1 MTDSL
6 PEWAG
11 LEEAEEL
18 EELEQEPL
26 EEVLPSLNLTNPQIQ
41 SQISNITQSFF
52 PGLILDSRLN
62 IFWKNSAFTND
73 FDSYGE
79 EVFNNLSHYFFKK
92 DVDSMGKAIQAM
104 ASPDFGYSW
113 YGQVKSKQKGL
124 ITKLLDVFILPVRV
138 PSSADTPLYYSAII
152 NDVTEN
158 NRVVLR
164 NMFMSLLEASKLKD
178 NDTGNHIERVN
189 RYSYLMAVHLS
200 KIGGYNEIDED
211 FIDNIRFLASMHD
224 VGKIGTPDDI
234 LNKEGPL
241 ETWEREIMNEHTING
256 AYILST
262 YPNPMAREIAL
273 FHHERW
279 NGTGYPYRIR
289 EKMIPLASRIV
300 AIADVYDA
308 LRMKRSY
315 KPAFTH
321 GKAQSI
327 IESGKGSH
335 FDPQLIKYFVE
346 LEKEFNEI
354 FSRLKDD

>member
-6 PEWAG
+6 PEWTG

-18 EELEQEPL
+18 EELDLESS
-26 EEVLPSLNLTNPQIQ
+26 EEVLPSINLNSPEIQ
-41 SQISNITQSFF
+41 SQISNITQSLF
-52 PGLILDSRLN
+52 PGFILDARLN
-62 IFWKNSAFTND
+62 IFWKNSSFIKD
-73 FDSYGE
+73 YDSCGE
-79 EVFNNLSHYFFKK
+79 EIFTNLSHYFFKR
-92 DVDSMGKAIQAM
+92 DVESMGRAIQAM
-104 ASPDFGYSW
+104 ASPDYGYSW
-113 YGQVKSKQKGL
+113 YGQVKSKKKGS
-124 ITKLLDVFILPVRV
+124 ITKLLDIFILPVRI
-138 PSSADTPLYYSAII
+138 PGSGKKPLHYSAII

-189 RYSYLMAVHLS
+189 RYSYLMAMNLS
-200 KIGGYNEIDED
+200 KAEDYNEIDED

-279 NGTGYPYRIR
+279 NGTGYPYRIK
-289 EKMIPLASRIV
+289 EKMIPLTARIV

-335 FDPQLIKYFVE
+335 FDPQLIGYFIK

-354 FSRLKDD
+354 FNRLKDD